1 MSWRTIRTLYA
12 KELRDTLRDRRTLV
26 STIILPTF
34 LMPVLLFGV
43 AKATTTIVTKA
54 KEEIPRIMVING
66 GDSPGIR
73 AELEKAGRFRIEAAS
88 ADWKTLISEKK
99 VRAAVDIPVGF
110 EKALDAGSAPAITLY
125 DYQGELKSGLAV
137 ERLDDF
143 FTGLRA
149 RVTARLLA
157 AKGLPATFAR
167 PFEVNFRNVAAPEK
181 VGGNFLG
188 GIVPYIIIL
197 LCLIGC
203 MYPAIDLT
211 AGEKERGTMET
222 LLCSPASRTDIVLG
236 KFLMVLTGSLSAVGF
251 SLLSLVGSL
260 LAAGALV
267 SPGAASAVT
276 RGVGVPTI
284 SPFGILGVL
293 AMVVPTAVLFSAV
306 AFTTSLFAKS
316 VKEAQSYLTPLIFI
330 VIIPCGVGLLPG
342 IDLNLRLALV
352 PVANIS
358 LVCKEMLSGVW
369 HWGYITLIFVSTA
382 VYAAAALWVAV
393 RMFRRENVLFRT

>member
-1 MSWRTIRTLYA
+1 
-12 KELRDTLRDRRTLV
+12 
-26 STIILPTF
+26 
-34 LMPVLLFGV
+34 
-43 AKATTTIVTKA
+43 
-54 KEEIPRIMVING
+54 
-66 GDSPGIR
+66 
-73 AELEKAGRFRIEAAS
+73 
-88 ADWKTLISEKK
+88 
-99 VRAAVDIPVGF
+99 
-110 EKALDAGSAPAITLY
+110 Y

-143 FTGLRA
+143 FTGLRDRA
-149 RVTARLLA
+149 TARLLA
-157 AKGLPATFAR
+157 AKGLPATLAK

-188 GIVPYIIIL
+188 GIVPYIVIL

-211 AGEKERGTMET
+211 AGEKERGTLET

-260 LAAGALV
+260 LVAGALV
-267 SPGAASAVT
+267 SPGMASSIGRGAAM
-276 RGVGVPTI
+276 PTI
-284 SPFGILGVL
+284 SPFGILGVV

-316 VKEAQSYLTPLIFI
+316 VKEAQSYLTPLVFI

-342 IDLNLRLALV
+342 IDLTLRLALV

-369 HWGYITLIFVSTA
+369 HWGYIALIFGSTA
-382 VYAAAALWVAV
+382 VYAAAALAVAV